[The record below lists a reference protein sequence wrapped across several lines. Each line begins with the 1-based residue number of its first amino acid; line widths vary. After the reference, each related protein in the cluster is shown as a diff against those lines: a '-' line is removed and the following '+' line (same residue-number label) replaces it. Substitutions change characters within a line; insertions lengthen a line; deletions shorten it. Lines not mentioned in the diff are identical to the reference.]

1 MSNIFICCLGNRL
14 YQTFKHLTCVYCMI
28 SESIFESGHIG
39 FIWENIFGEK
49 KGEGG

>member
-1 MSNIFICCLGNRL
+1 MSNILICCLGNGL
-14 YQTFKHLTCVYCMI
+14 YQTLKHLTCVYYMI

-39 FIWENIFGEK
+39 LIWENIFGEK